1 MKKRKKLLQ
10 KHELFE
16 KGKVHIM
23 NFLDKESVSVM
34 DFWG

>member
-10 KHELFE
+10 KQELFE

-23 NFLDKESVSVM
+23 SFLDKESVSVM
-34 DFWG
+34 DFLG